1 MVTADLL
8 RFDRD
13 HLWHP
18 YTSTTRPLPVYP
30 VDSAAGV
37 RLRLADGR
45 ELIDGM
51 SSWWCAI
58 HGYSHPVLVRALAE
72 QAERMAHVMFGGLTH
87 SPAVELARLLVE
99 LTPATLDK
107 VFLCDSGSVSVE
119 VALKMAL
126 QYQQAMGCPG
136 KHRLVTVRGGY
147 HGDTFH
153 AMSVCDPVTGMHT
166 LFEGS
171 LPRQLFAPR
180 PECRFED
187 PWDERDLAAM
197 EQLLADHHH
206 QTAAVIIEPIVQG
219 AGGMWFYHPDY
230 LRGLRRLCD
239 RYRVLL
245 IFDEIA
251 TGFGRTGK
259 LFAAEHAGVC
269 PDIMCL
275 GKAITGGTMTLAA
288 TLATTEVATAISE
301 APPGVFMHGPT
312 FMGNPLACAVACA
325 SIRLLLASPWQER
338 VAAIGRQLAEELE
351 PARTLA
357 TVADVRVL
365 GSIGVVETREPV
377 NMAELQ
383 RFFVDQGVWI
393 RPFGRLLY
401 LMPPYIIE
409 PADLSRLAAALVQA
423 AALVH

>member
-1 MVTADLL
+1 MNGDQLL
-8 RFDRD
+8 RFDRE

-30 VDSAAGV
+30 VASAAGT
-37 RLRLADGR
+37 RLRLLDGR

-58 HGYSHPVLVRALAE
+58 HGYSHPVLVGALRE
-72 QAERMAHVMFGGLTH
+72 QGERMAHVMFGGLTH
-87 SPAVELARLLVE
+87 QPAVDLARLLIE
-99 LTPATLDK
+99 RTPAPLDK

-126 QYQQAMGCPG
+126 QYQQAVGRPE
-136 KHRLVTVRGGY
+136 KHRLITVRGGY

-166 LFEGS
+166 LFERS

-180 PECRFED
+180 PACRFD
-187 PWDERDLAAM
+187 AAWDELDLEPMAR
-197 EQLLADHHH
+197 LLADHHH
-206 QTAAVIIEPIVQG
+206 EVAAVIIEPIVQG

-239 RYRVLL
+239 HHRVLL

-251 TGFGRTGK
+251 TGFGRTGT

-288 TLATTEVATAISE
+288 TLATTEVATGISE
-301 APPGVFMHGPT
+301 AEPGVFMHGPT

-325 SIRLLLASPWQER
+325 SIRLLDDTPWQER
-338 VAAIGRQLAEELE
+338 VAAIGAQLQAELA
-351 PARTLA
+351 PARALP

-365 GSIGVVETREPV
+365 GAIGVVETKEPV

-383 RFFVDQGVWI
+383 RFFVDRGVWI

-409 PADLSRLAAALVQA
+409 PDDLSRLTDALIRAAAQVR
-423 AALVH
+423 